1 MHEVESHF
9 SREQQISEKVISF
22 PYVYFL
28 AVGFPML
35 LSVEVQTGN
44 ILPLMTFCAD
54 IDRGHLQD
62 PDAMVG
68 RPHQRDGVYTLY
80 ISTSLQIGLL
90 PLGHKATRQLF
101 QCGFHLCH

>member
-22 PYVYFL
+22 PYVDFL

-44 ILPLMTFCAD
+44 ILPLMPFHAD
-54 IDRGHLQD
+54 IDHGHLQD
-62 PDAMVG
+62 TDVMVG
-68 RPHQRDGVYTLY
+68 RSHQCDGVYTLY

-90 PLGHKATRQLF
+90 PLGRKATRQAF
-101 QCGFHLCH
+101 QCGLHLCH

>member
-28 AVGFPML
+28 AVSFPML

-44 ILPLMTFCAD
+44 ILPLMPFHAD
-54 IDRGHLQD
+54 IDHEHQQD
-62 PDAMVG
+62 LDAMVG
-68 RPHQRDGVYTLY
+68 RPHQCDGVYTLY
-80 ISTSLQIGLL
+80 ISISLQIGLL
-90 PLGHKATRQLF
+90 PLGRKATRQAF
-101 QCGFHLCH
+101 QCGLHL